1 MTKLSR
7 QTIYYLCCFLI
18 LITVFF
24 TNLFGILNANFGQ
37 FQKDSESLVIGKLAL
52 SEREGIFYESGL
64 TGTYGTFETT
74 DQYAIYENHKT
85 AKKENYT
92 TYLSQ
97 IGGQAILFSLID
109 KISPLSNKNN
119 LILFYLITAGLTS
132 LLFTLFLKWTH
143 KQFGLV
149 TSIITLLLIIMSYWI
164 IIFSKNIWWSLW
176 SFYLPFVAMLWYFEK
191 NKATRFPLIKIGVV
205 SCLLLFTKC
214 FFTGY
219 EYITTT
225 LVMFIMPFVFYGIL
239 EKWNFTTFLKK
250 VISATFGA
258 LFGIL
263 FSLFLLLF
271 QLSHL
276 NSQKI
281 NGWNYILETFSRRS
295 YDNPDKYI
303 DPIYNQSM
311 RSSVWDV
318 LFTYFKGNEFVFKY
332 HNLNLTVSFFQCIC
346 ILLIVT
352 IFILIKYKTQ
362 KTLALITTLWISILA
377 PISWFVIFKSHSFIH
392 THMNFIVWYM
402 PFMLLGY
409 VLIGNCATTFL
420 NKKS

>member
-1 MTKLSR
+1 M
-7 QTIYYLCCFLI
+7 
-18 LITVFF
+18 
-24 TNLFGILNANFGQ
+24 
-37 FQKDSESLVIGKLAL
+37 
-52 SEREGIFYESGL
+52 
-64 TGTYGTFETT
+64 
-74 DQYAIYENHKT
+74 
-85 AKKENYT
+85 
-92 TYLSQ
+92 
-97 IGGQAILFSLID
+97 
-109 KISPLSNKNN
+109 PL
-119 LILFYLITAGLTS
+119 
-132 LLFTLFLKWTH
+132 
-143 KQFGLV
+143 
-149 TSIITLLLIIMSYWI
+149 
-164 IIFSKNIWWSLW
+164 
-176 SFYLPFVAMLWYFEK
+176 
-191 NKATRFPLIKIGVV
+191 
-205 SCLLLFTKC
+205 
-214 FFTGY
+214 
-219 EYITTT
+219 
-225 LVMFIMPFVFYGIL
+225 VFYGIL
-239 EKWNFTTFLKK
+239 EKWNLTTFLKK